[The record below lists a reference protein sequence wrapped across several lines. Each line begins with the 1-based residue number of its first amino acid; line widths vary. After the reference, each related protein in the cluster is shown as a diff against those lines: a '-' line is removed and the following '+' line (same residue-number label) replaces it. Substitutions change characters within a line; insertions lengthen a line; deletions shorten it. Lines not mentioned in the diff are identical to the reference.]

1 MQDLRRTDFYLT
13 LEEQN
18 NWDDNNILYNNI
30 WFFINKQ
37 KMPDI
42 EYSDAAI
49 SIFKSQDF
57 YHSWNVMYHAC
68 GGKVILPPKEDT
80 FNADI
85 MTGWWNPCKYFIGLK
100 SRTDITPEFLKEIPQ
115 KRDCLFDWVKDKN
128 PDIKEK
134 HFNSFI
140 SFLEI
145 VYTAGNLI
153 PAPLNWKAGRSLD
166 GWDYKLDNILNQKDS
181 QGEQWYQY
189 IVNNYNSEKPFECFI
204 EKNNL
209 QMYYNSN
216 KVISFWGENKPNSW
230 SEATPE
236 QWTTYFENATNCIIA
251 RNNIL
256 LNGRTLST
264 K

>member
-1 MQDLRRTDFYLT
+1 
-13 LEEQN
+13 
-18 NWDDNNILYNNI
+18 
-30 WFFINKQ
+30 
-37 KMPDI
+37 
-42 EYSDAAI
+42 
-49 SIFKSQDF
+49 
-57 YHSWNVMYHAC
+57 MYHAC
-68 GGKVILPPKEDT
+68 SGKVILPPKEDT

-115 KRDCLFDWVKDKN
+115 KRDCLFDWVKEKN

-166 GWDYKLDNILNQKDS
+166 GWDYKLDNILNQKGS

-189 IVNNYNSEKPFECFI
+189 IVKNYNSEKPFECFI
-204 EKNNL
+204 EK
-209 QMYYNSN
+209 
-216 KVISFWGENKPNSW
+216 
-230 SEATPE
+230 
-236 QWTTYFENATNCIIA
+236 TTYKCIIIPIKSYHFGA
-251 RNNIL
+251 KINQIHGVRQHLSNGLHIL
-256 LNGRTLST
+256 KMPQTVLLLEIKSF
-264 K
+264 